1 MGKWLTCFSFLPDH
15 PPSPLLHEPD
25 HAAPQQADHP
35 PRAALAF
42 VKLIF
47 FLKKGTIIQ
56 KHMLF
61 PNSELP
67 PYILI
72 WTAMFFLDH
81 NF

>member
-35 PRAALAF
+35 PRAALAL

-47 FLKKGTIIQ
+47 F
-56 KHMLF
+56 
-61 PNSELP
+61 
-67 PYILI
+67 
-72 WTAMFFLDH
+72 
-81 NF
+81 